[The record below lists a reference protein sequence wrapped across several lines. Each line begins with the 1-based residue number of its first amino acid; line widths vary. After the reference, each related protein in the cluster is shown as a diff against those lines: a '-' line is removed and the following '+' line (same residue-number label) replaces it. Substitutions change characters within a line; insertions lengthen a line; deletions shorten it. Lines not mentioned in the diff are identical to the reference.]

1 MKEERVF
8 QGEDHERNSELV
20 YRELHVVE
28 FHQSPKFKEG
38 GGEGGGWRK
47 ERPSCE
53 GPWAKDSWTEGL
65 INGFCGFDGP
75 LWKYDQN

>member
-8 QGEDHERNSELV
+8 QGEDHERNSELM

-28 FHQSPKFKEG
+28 FRQSPKCKEG

-53 GPWAKDSWTEGL
+53 GP
-65 INGFCGFDGP
+65 
-75 LWKYDQN
+75 